1 MFISAIT
8 IAGRKW
14 ESKCARE
21 ERVQWCAEERQC
33 HSSGHRI
40 WCWKKYVNRAK
51 ERKHHEGNWQGQPE
65 GVRINNTCLKQRVP
79 GALVPVD
86 ANSLSWIA
94 V

>member
-1 MFISAIT
+1 MCRRGEGAAVCRGET
-8 IAGRKW
+8 TPA
-14 ESKCARE
+14 
-21 ERVQWCAEERQC
+21 
-33 HSSGHRI
+33 GHRI

-51 ERKHHEGNWQGQPE
+51 ERKHDEGNWQGQPE
-65 GVRINNTCLKQRVP
+65 GVRINNTYLKQRVP